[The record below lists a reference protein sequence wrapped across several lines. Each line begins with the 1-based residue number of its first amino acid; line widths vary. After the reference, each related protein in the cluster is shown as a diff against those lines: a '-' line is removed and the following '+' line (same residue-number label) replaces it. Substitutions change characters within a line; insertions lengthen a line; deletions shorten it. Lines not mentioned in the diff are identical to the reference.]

1 MTNTLKLA
9 MEGITVDICDN
20 GDVVYNGIEII
31 TYLESA
37 QYELEQLNFWFKMN
51 KEQQGT
57 DEWNN
62 NIERGIDLSETVNNL

>member
-1 MTNTLKLA
+1 MTFLIKNNGGVKAPIKKTTMKTL
-9 MEGITVDICDN
+9 
-20 GDVVYNGIEII
+20 

-51 KEQQGT
+51 KGQQGT

>member
-1 MTNTLKLA
+1 MKTL
-9 MEGITVDICDN
+9 TFV
-20 GDVVYNGIEII
+20 
-31 TYLESA
+31 ESA

-51 KEQQGT
+51 KGQQGS